1 MDNSADPPARSTTDA
16 STTPPRARLNDQPAG
31 PPASTDALPKPP
43 AGARTRLPSFRAS
56 AALAVAMLT
65 VGVGVG
71 AAIGPAPASSLAGS
85 DGVVQK
91 LPALIASLAAR
102 ARTQAAPTQTAS
114 TATKPPAVKRQATPA
129 VSTTPAST
137 TTPAPASTTTPATTP
152 AAAETETKSPTPTK
166 SSGGS
171 SSNVPPITSVWLIEL
186 AGGSFSEPLANATA
200 APYIN
205 SQLVPKGTLLSGWSA
220 LSASAF
226 ASDAALVEHKASVG
240 GTPPV
245 LHTIVQPPCPE
256 GAAGAT
262 CLTGTPGALSAAD
275 QFLQATLASITS
287 STTYSEH
294 GLVVV
299 TFATVANPTS
309 VELPAGA
316 SSSTLASTPPAGAV
330 LLSPFAKAGA
340 RSTVAFNPTSPKQSL
355 EKLLH

>member
-1 MDNSADPPARSTTDA
+1 MDNSSDPPDRSTTDP
-16 STTPPRARLNDQPAG
+16 TTAPSRAHLNDAAPA
-31 PPASTDALPKPP
+31 T
-43 AGARTRLPSFRAS
+43 GAPVAPVRGARGGRTRLPSFRAS

-71 AAIGPAPASSLAGS
+71 AAIGPTPASSLAGS
-85 DGVVQK
+85 GNVVQK
-91 LPALIASLAAR
+91 LPALIASIAAR
-102 ARTQAAPTQTAS
+102 ARAQAAQAPAQTAS

-129 VSTTPAST
+129 ATSTTPAST
-137 TTPAPASTTTPATTP
+137 GTPTSATTTPA
-152 AAAETETKSPTPTK
+152 AESETKSSTPTK

-171 SSNVPPITSVWLIEL
+171 TSNVPPITSVWLIEL
-186 AGGSFSEPLANATA
+186 AGGSFTEPLANAAA

-205 SQLVPKGTLLSGWSA
+205 GQLVPKGTLLSGWSA

-256 GAAGAT
+256 GPTGAT
-262 CLTGTPGALSAAD
+262 CLTGTPGALTAAD
-275 QFLQATLASITS
+275 QFLQATLASITAT
-287 STTYSEH
+287 TTYSEH

-299 TFATVANPTS
+299 TFATVADPTS

-316 SSSTLASTPPAGAV
+316 TSATLAATPPAGAV
-330 LLSPFAKAGA
+330 LLSPFAKPGA
-340 RSTVAFNPTSPKQSL
+340 RSTVDFNPTSPKQSL

>member
-1 MDNSADPPARSTTDA
+1 MDNSTDPPARSTTDA
-16 STTPPRARLNDQPAG
+16 QSAPARARLNDA
-31 PPASTDALPKPP
+31 ASSSAAPS
-43 AGARTRLPSFRAS
+43 GGRTRLPSFRAG

-71 AAIGPAPASSLAGS
+71 AAIGPTPASSLAGTG
-85 DGVVQK
+85 GVVQK
-91 LPALIASLAAR
+91 LPALIASIAAR
-102 ARTQAAPTQTAS
+102 ARVQAAQTPAPS
-114 TATKPPAVKRQATPA
+114 VTATRPPAVKRQATPA
-129 VSTTPAST
+129 ASTTPTSAASTPTPAST
-137 TTPAPASTTTPATTP
+137 TPTTSSG
-152 AAAETETKSPTPTK
+152 ESETKSPSPTK
-166 SSGGS
+166 SSGGGG
-171 SSNVPPITSVWLIEL
+171 SNVPPITSVWLIEL
-186 AGGSFSEPLANATA
+186 AGGSFSEPLANAAA
-200 APYIN
+200 APYIT

-226 ASDAALVEHKASVG
+226 ASDAALVEHKATVG

-275 QFLQATLASITS
+275 QFLQATLASITA
-287 STTYSEH
+287 STTYAEH

-299 TFATVANPTS
+299 TFATVADPAS

-316 SSSTLASTPPAGAV
+316 TSSTLASTPPAGAV